1 MIVQLQAV
9 GHEGVVHHLF
19 HHRVAAVD
27 DLDARLV
34 HQIGAHPVQGFRP
47 LRQTRQHVQ
56 LGHRRGA
63 GLQWAEIGGQLLD
76 QRFVKALLQIQ
87 RLAGRGQR
95 LVLELLQLRC
105 DKALGVLQRL
115 AALVI
120 HRRLVRLAA
129 GQLNIVAVH
138 PVVLDPQRGKAG
150 ALTLAGFNVHQHRA
164 GVLADRTQLVQLFA
178 VARRDHT
185 AVADQ
190 HGRVLDHR
198 PFQQRHFVREVTEPV
213 VQPLEHR
220 VVGQGGVQLRQ
231 RRQADVQPRQ
241 VAGPGGAQRH
251 PAENPF
257 HIADPVQHLAGGLEA
272 PAVAQGGDAVL
283 ALAEH
288 RAITQRPVHPALEQP
303 RPHRRLSAV
312 QHPGQRRRLLAGEGF
327 SELQIAARGGVH
339 GDAVVERLQGQPGDV
354 GQRTALGVPRVLEQ
368 RPRRG
373 HRHRRRLTETGQILH
388 AELLAQLPPRG
399 LAVEVP
405 GWPLTT
411 AGPVHQRYR
420 QPMIF
425 ADQQLRRLPALQQ
438 RLQLLVPLHPGHH
451 ETTGGHVQARRAHRR
466 AVLEQRA
473 QQRVAALLQQRLVA
487 HRPRRHDAHHLAL
500 HRPLGQRRIA
510 DLLADHH
517 RLAQLH
523 QPRQIPLGRVIGN
536 PRHRNRLAVALAA
549 LRQGDIQQPRRLL
562 RVAEKQLVEIPHPV
576 EHQLIRVLGLNA

>member
-1 MIVQLQAV
+1 M
-9 GHEGVVHHLF
+9 
-19 HHRVAAVD
+19 
-27 DLDARLV
+27 
-34 HQIGAHPVQGFRP
+34 
-47 LRQTRQHVQ
+47 
-56 LGHRRGA
+56 
-63 GLQWAEIGGQLLD
+63 
-76 QRFVKALLQIQ
+76 
-87 RLAGRGQR
+87 
-95 LVLELLQLRC
+95 
-105 DKALGVLQRL
+105 
-115 AALVI
+115 
-120 HRRLVRLAA
+120 
-129 GQLNIVAVH
+129 H